1 MNSPI
6 FRLSFNLIK
15 KLNGFWANREST
27 VSKLLALKPPSKMA
41 SLVSLTLSVA
51 SSDLPAIMALAA
63 KSGVS
68 ISAAG
73 GKVKKEKKQKDPNA
87 PKKDPNDW
95 INFTQRARAALLA
108 SGAELKGF
116 VGQQYCAVLKEKLP
130 MKSVTLADGKTKDAP
145 DYDSITD
152 AEIVA
157 RFKSWTPPEQSKAAA
172 AKASST
178 ESSPAPSPAP
188 AVAAEKPKRQWSEA
202 AKAAA
207 AEKRAATKAA
217 KAAPAAGGGAAAV
230 AALSP
235 AKAPSSG
242 SNAAAGANAAH
253 AGEGD
258 ITEFAP
264 VKIQGK
270 MYLKNCR
277 GDLLTEE
284 YDWVGRL
291 EGAKINTKF
300 PKPEDLEE

>member
-1 MNSPI
+1 
-6 FRLSFNLIK
+6 
-15 KLNGFWANREST
+15 
-27 VSKLLALKPPSKMA
+27 MA
-41 SLVSLTLSVA
+41 SLVSLTLSIA

-68 ISAAG
+68 ISANSAG

-130 MKSVTLADGKTKDAP
+130 TKSVALADGKTKDVP
-145 DYDSITD
+145 DYDSISD

-178 ESSPAPSPAP
+178 ESSPAPSPAAP
-188 AVAAEKPKRQWSEA
+188 AAPAAEKPKRQWSEA
-202 AKAAA
+202 AKVAA

-217 KAAPAAGGGAAAV
+217 KASAPAAGGGAAAV

-235 AKAPSSG
+235 AKPTSSA
-242 SNAAAGANAAH
+242 SKAAA
-253 AGEGD
+253 EGD

-284 YDWVGRL
+284 YDWVGRI

>member
-1 MNSPI
+1 
-6 FRLSFNLIK
+6 
-15 KLNGFWANREST
+15 
-27 VSKLLALKPPSKMA
+27 MA
-41 SLVSLTLSVA
+41 SHVSLTLSIA

-68 ISAAG
+68 ISANSAAG
-73 GKVKKEKKQKDPNA
+73 GKVKKEKKPKDPNA

-130 MKSVTLADGKTKDAP
+130 MKSITGSDGKPKEVP
-145 DYDSITD
+145 DYDSISD
-152 AEIVA
+152 AEIVS

-178 ESSPAPSPAP
+178 ESSPVQAAP

-202 AKAAA
+202 AKVAA

-217 KAAPAAGGGAAAV
+217 KAAAPAAGGGAAAV

-235 AKAPSSG
+235 AKATGG
-242 SNAAAGANAAH
+242 SNAAAGANPAT
-253 AGEGD
+253 AGANPATAVTGD